1 MNIKNLETTTYKNYK
16 VICEVLG
23 VEPKKGDSKKAQLKV
38 FKQYFNWENQGQK
51 WIVTEIYEQPQEK
64 QDGRKY
70 NGQNESSKQA
80 LRDNNANPKMFDD
93 NQIEKMVLLQFLR
106 HFYSDKAYPV
116 DEEFSYTMERINYFC
131 SIGLCN
137 HNYKEI
143 TGSRYTLTTR
153 DIDWIDDYYCH
164 SKTFDLA
171 LGNSYQSMQSK
182 VLGSCYIIE
191 PVVTVCL
198 CFNDEYDEYDEY
210 DEDCDYFGN
219 DEDYEYYARKGRKG
233 KLRYKR
239 RNKSEKRYEYH
250 TSSVGEYQLIEDCKK
265 QAIQNFNEKHNFKLN
280 GSTDIHYKLSKK
292 QKEELYDD
300 MTELIRANGI
310 PYFSHC
316 VSSFKITAKKEYV
329 KERLMEL
336 GVTSIDTLDGVQNE
350 IKLLRD
356 EINQLFVTRQHER
369 LDNAHDKAELM
380 EVTRRQEKKLFGKRP
395 RSDKYVLLE
404 EEQMN
409 KAHILVDCSH
419 KNLSR
424 EEHREAQ
431 KLLLLCNN

>member
-1 MNIKNLETTTYKNYK
+1 MVELQNYKPGDVITYKDD
-16 VICEVLG
+16 ICKILE
-23 VEPKKGDSKKAQLKV
+23 VEPAVSNSRKAHMKQIEQYMKLERIGKGKGTKYQ
-38 FKQYFNWENQGQK
+38 
-51 WIVTEIYEQPQEK
+51 ITEIYEQPLEK
-64 QDGRKY
+64 QDGRK
-70 NGQNESSKQA
+70 
-80 LRDNNANPKMFDD
+80 DNTFVQRYEQPKMFDD

-143 TGSRYTLTTR
+143 SGSRYTLSTR

-198 CFNDEYDEYDEY
+198 KFS
-210 DEDCDYFGN
+210 
-219 DEDYEYYARKGRKG
+219 
-233 KLRYKR
+233 
-239 RNKSEKRYEYH
+239 KSYEYH
-250 TSSVGEYQLIEDCKK
+250 TSSVGEYQLIQDCKE
-265 QAIQNFNEKHNFKLN
+265 QAVQNFNEKHNLNLN
-280 GSTDIHYKLSKK
+280 GNTDIHYKLSKK
-292 QKEELYDD
+292 QKEQLYDD
-300 MTELIRANGI
+300 TTELIRANGI

-316 VSSFKITAKKEYV
+316 ISSFKITAKKEYV

-336 GVTSIDTLDGVQNE
+336 GFTSIDTLNGVQNE

-356 EINQLFVTRQHER
+356 EINQVFVTRQHER
-369 LDNAHDKAELM
+369 LDNAHDKAKDM
-380 EVTRRQEKKLFGKRP
+380 EITRRQEKKLFGKRP
-395 RSDKYVLLE
+395 RSDEYVLLE
-404 EEQMN
+404 EAQMN

-419 KNLSR
+419 KQHMSKD
-424 EEHREAQ
+424 EHKEAQ
-431 KLLLLCNN
+431 KLLCYRNN

>member
-1 MNIKNLETTTYKNYK
+1 MNINNLEMTTYKNYK
-16 VICEVLG
+16 VVCEVLG

-51 WIVTEIYEQPQEK
+51 WIITEIYEQPQEK
-64 QDGRKY
+64 QDGRK
-70 NGQNESSKQA
+70 
-80 LRDNNANPKMFDD
+80 DNTFVKRYEQPKMFDD

-137 HNYKEI
+137 NNYKEI
-143 TGSRYTLTTR
+143 SGSRYTLTTR

-198 CFNDEYDEYDEY
+198 KFS
-210 DEDCDYFGN
+210 
-219 DEDYEYYARKGRKG
+219 
-233 KLRYKR
+233 
-239 RNKSEKRYEYH
+239 KSFEYH

-265 QAIQNFNEKHNFKLN
+265 QAIRNFNEKHNFNLN
-280 GSTDIHYKLSKK
+280 GSTDIHHKLSKK

-369 LDNAHDKAELM
+369 LDKAHDKAELT

-419 KNLSR
+419 KQHMTKD
-424 EEHREAQ
+424 EHKEAQ
-431 KLLLLCNN
+431 KLLCYRNK